1 MALPLTSRDKDL
13 LLSALGLPETRDRV
27 VALLDLAGTGN
38 MTGPA
43 SATDNAIAR
52 FDGTT
57 GALVQNSG
65 VLVSDSNSVSGVASL
80 NGVAAATIAFL
91 DATSSIQTQ
100 LNGKLSSSGGSVSG
114 ALLEANGSAAAPAYS
129 FSAETNSGLYRAGA
143 VDFRFSVSGA
153 DKLQVTSGVFTTLVP
168 FQTTAG
174 SAASP
179 SFSFTADPNTGLYN
193 RGADELGLSTGGS
206 DRLIIQT
213 GAVIVTNRLAI
224 QDGSAALPSLYFD
237 ADPNSGLYR
246 VGADNI
252 ALVTNGISGVA
263 ISSTQAVTLG
273 TGTGAIHRFN
283 STLQAPA
290 AGVLTL
296 TNGPGAS
303 TGNPAVYLTLNINGT
318 NYAIPAWAF

>member
-65 VLVSDSNSVSGVASL
+65 VLVSDSNAVSGVASL

-100 LNGKLSSSGGSVSG
+100 LNSKLSNSGGSVG
-114 ALLEANGSAAAPAYS
+114 GPLLLANGSVGAPAYS
-129 FSAETNSGLYRAGA
+129 FSSETNSGLYRAGST
-143 VDFRFSVSGA
+143 DFRFSVSGS
-153 DKLQVTSGVFTTLVP
+153 DRLMVTSGIFTALVP
-168 FQTTAG
+168 VQTSAG
-174 SAASP
+174 SAAAP

-206 DRLIIQT
+206 DRLIIQSA
-213 GAVIVTNRLAI
+213 AVISTVNFAI
-224 QDGSAALPSLYFD
+224 QDGAAATPGLYFNND
-237 ADPNSGLYR
+237 TNSGLYR
-246 VGADNI
+246 IGTDNI

-263 ISSTQAVTLG
+263 ISSAQAVTLG